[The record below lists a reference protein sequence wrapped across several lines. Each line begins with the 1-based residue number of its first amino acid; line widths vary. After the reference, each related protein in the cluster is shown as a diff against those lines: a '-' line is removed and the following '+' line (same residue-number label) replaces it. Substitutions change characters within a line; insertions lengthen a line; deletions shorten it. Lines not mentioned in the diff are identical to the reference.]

1 MNKHHHNDKNAM
13 RQIPIIG
20 HKNGLTVTM
29 PLFTSLMLLSAMPV
43 MAQEPNLDQPAP
55 SSNTGAP
62 DNQTQENT
70 GDSTEQAKKALQQKE
85 TDVSRAANLD
95 EVLRNS
101 ERTYGL
107 VKQGQWD
114 LLYEFTYQ
122 LYSQD
127 LVNQNLG
134 NPLPIN
140 AEHNFMNDVW
150 VDYGLPRNVSV
161 GVNLPVV
168 SKYNANTHDS
178 INRQGDV
185 QARVRWQ
192 PWPTRPT
199 QTNLTFIS
207 TLIAPT
213 GKSPYK
219 VDYDELSTGQGFY
232 SLSAGVN
239 LSKVIDPV
247 AVFGGISY
255 THSFDTN
262 NLSQDQVVN
271 CSDGNGGVTTCSA
284 SLDKVKPGD
293 SGTLDLGLTVAL
305 SYDVSLIFQYQQT
318 FISKYNYYLKDI
330 GGTDTS
336 AKFSSRTANPAILLI
351 GTAWRLSPEN
361 VMNVSVGIGQTDDAP
376 DVLLS
381 VQIPIPAH
389 KAGT

>member
-1 MNKHHHNDKNAM
+1 
-13 RQIPIIG
+13 
-20 HKNGLTVTM
+20 
-29 PLFTSLMLLSAMPV
+29 
-43 MAQEPNLDQPAP
+43 
-55 SSNTGAP
+55 
-62 DNQTQENT
+62 
-70 GDSTEQAKKALQQKE
+70 
-85 TDVSRAANLD
+85 
-95 EVLRNS
+95 VLRNS

-122 LYSQD
+122 LYSQN

-150 VDYGLPRNVSV
+150 VDYGLLQNLSV

-255 THSFDTN
+255 THSFDAN
-262 NLSQDQVVN
+262 SLSQDQVVN
-271 CSDGNGGVTTCSA
+271 CSDGNGGVTACSA